1 MKTHQRR
8 SISDKKTYINDY
20 ISRIHKECIK
30 ESTSEVKDLTLIQ
43 LKLNKRLMK
52 PLR

>member
-1 MKTHQRR
+1 MIKRPTLTT
-8 SISDKKTYINDY
+8 TYHGY
-20 ISRIHKECIK
+20 IKKECIK